1 MNVDMLNR
9 HLLLA
14 HATMAILSLPAW
26 TKFSRRASGFCRSML
41 GQGRQRSAQAHVVA
55 FV

>member
-14 HATMAILSLPAW
+14 LAAVTIERFEKRGEGAGELVRLGKVFSALP
-26 TKFSRRASGFCRSML
+26 CR
-41 GQGRQRSAQAHVVA
+41 
-55 FV
+55 